1 LQDKTEV
8 PERPRRILVWV
19 RLHVK
24 PVGGDIVSVM
34 LTVPLK
40 PFRLETVMVEFP
52 LTPAFTISAVVPAVT
67 VKSWTV

>member
-1 LQDKTEV
+1 MQDNREV

-19 RLHVK
+19 RVHVK

-34 LTVPLK
+34 PTVPLK
-40 PFRLETVMVEFP
+40 PFRLATVMVEFP
-52 LTPAFTISAVVPAVT
+52 LTPAFTISAVVPTVT